1 MAHLRRIHPSRE
13 LSFEETNEDV
23 EQVPPTR

>member
-1 MAHLRRIHPSRE
+1 MAHLRLIELTGE